1 MFAALAPA
9 ASAAFAPAPPHR
21 GRQTVRAV
29 AFVAHP
35 RQRRV
40 PARAS
45 FAASTAPSRPGL
57 APLRVSSGRATFARR
72 LRASRSV
79 ARAAAG
85 DAADDAFPAPPTFVG
100 APMDPGSAHGQML
113 AHVLDNES
121 HLFTAAVEATLD
133 RMSEE
138 LDADEQRQGS
148 VDVTADE
155 DETAVTSRSASAA
168 ANAPSGADG
177 GGLVLFRRIQAM
189 RASERRNGVQDV
201 MYANILQ
208 KFRGLNVDMLPPLD
222 EEMFD
227 VRGVDLTRLTDGV
240 HSANALSMVKEHLM
254 GMLGPAASS
263 ASANALVRTSKLQ
276 AAQMY
281 AASIMFGYFLR
292 KADKRFSLDRA
303 MGTLPLNPEESARSL
318 EALFESASA
327 MDSVDEAHLGMGS
340 GDDAEGGRPSASERS
355 SDDIKIKTTAS
366 EGGKLTLK
374 QYIQSFDAAT
384 LAETA
389 RVVSLEGVVLAE
401 RQTGALFGSVETLAR
416 EMQSAL
422 EEGGEPIT
430 SPEELMR
437 RVEDVVGGGKVA
449 TVTLPVATQRRV
461 VLEAVAFGSFLRDA
475 EAYVDARDGRL
486 LTPAPRRRGPPGML
500 GGGQGPDGGARV

>member
-1 MFAALAPA
+1 
-9 ASAAFAPAPPHR
+9 
-21 GRQTVRAV
+21 
-29 AFVAHP
+29 
-35 RQRRV
+35 
-40 PARAS
+40 
-45 FAASTAPSRPGL
+45 
-57 APLRVSSGRATFARR
+57 
-72 LRASRSV
+72 
-79 ARAAAG
+79 
-85 DAADDAFPAPPTFVG
+85 
-100 APMDPGSAHGQML
+100 
-113 AHVLDNES
+113 
-121 HLFTAAVEATLD
+121 
-133 RMSEE
+133 
-138 LDADEQRQGS
+138 
-148 VDVTADE
+148 
-155 DETAVTSRSASAA
+155 
-168 ANAPSGADG
+168 
-177 GGLVLFRRIQAM
+177 
-189 RASERRNGVQDV
+189 
-201 MYANILQ
+201 
-208 KFRGLNVDMLPPLD
+208 
-222 EEMFD
+222 
-227 VRGVDLTRLTDGV
+227 
-240 HSANALSMVKEHLM
+240 MVKEHLM
-254 GMLGPAASS
+254 GMLGPE
-263 ASANALVRTSKLQ
+263 ASAAYGNALVRTSKLQ

-327 MDSVDEAHLGMGS
+327 MDSVDAADLGIE
-340 GDDAEGGRPSASERS
+340 GDARGRPSASERS
-355 SDDIKIKTTAS
+355 DAS
-366 EGGKLTLK
+366 EGKLTLK

-475 EAYVDARDGRL
+475 EAFVDARDGRL
-486 LTPAPRRRGPPGML
+486 LTPAPRPRGPPGML
-500 GGGQGPDGGARV
+500 GGGEGPDGGARV

>member
-21 GRQTVRAV
+21 GRPTVRAV

-45 FAASTAPSRPGL
+45 FAASTPPSRPGL
-57 APLRVSSGRATFARR
+57 APLRVSSGRAALARR
-72 LRASRSV
+72 FRASRCV
-79 ARAAAG
+79 ARAAGG
-85 DAADDAFPAPPTFVG
+85 DASDDAFPAPPTFAG

-138 LDADEQRQGS
+138 LDAEEQRQGS

-155 DETAVTSRSASAA
+155 GESRTRSD
-168 ANAPSGADG
+168 APGGAD

-189 RASERRNGVQDV
+189 RAAERRNGVQDV

-208 KFRGLNVDMLPPLD
+208 KFRSLNVDMLPPLD
-222 EEMFD
+222 EEMLHL
-227 VRGVDLTRLTDGV
+227 RGVDLTQLTNGV
-240 HSANALSMVKEHLM
+240 HSVEALSMVKEHLM
-254 GMLGPAASS
+254 GMLGPEASTAYS
-263 ASANALVRTSKLQ
+263 NTLVRTSKLQ

-327 MDSVDEAHLGMGS
+327 MDSIDEA
-340 GDDAEGGRPSASERS
+340 DAAGFDPTGVYENEKKNG
-355 SDDIKIKTTAS
+355 SDDSSTDDKRASSSGKT
-366 EGGKLTLK
+366 TLK

-401 RQTGALFGSVETLAR
+401 RQTGALFGSVEALAR

-422 EEGGEPIT
+422 EGSGNGAPIT

-437 RVEDVVGGGKVA
+437 RVEDVVGNGKVK

-475 EAYVDARDGRL
+475 EAFVDARDGRL
-486 LTPAPRRRGPPGML
+486 LTPAPARQGPPGML
-500 GGGQGPDGGARV
+500 GGGNDRDGGATA

>member
-9 ASAAFAPAPPHR
+9 ASAAFAPAPPPR
-21 GRQTVRAV
+21 GRTVRAV

-35 RQRRV
+35 RHRRV
-40 PARAS
+40 AARAS
-45 FAASTAPSRPGL
+45 FAASTPPSRPGL

-85 DAADDAFPAPPTFVG
+85 DAADDAFPAPPTFAG

-155 DETAVTSRSASAA
+155 EERPA
-168 ANAPSGADG
+168 ANAPSGAD

-208 KFRGLNVDMLPPLD
+208 KFRSLNVDMLPPLD

-227 VRGVDLTRLTDGV
+227 VRGVDLTRLTDGA
-240 HSANALSMVKEHLM
+240 HSAEALSMVKEHLM
-254 GMLGPAASS
+254 GMLGPE
-263 ASANALVRTSKLQ
+263 ASAAYGNALVRTSKLQ

-327 MDSVDEAHLGMGS
+327 MDSVDAADLGIE
-340 GDDAEGGRPSASERS
+340 GDARGRPSASERS
-355 SDDIKIKTTAS
+355 DDIHMKTNAS
-366 EGGKLTLK
+366 DGKLTLK

-475 EAYVDARDGRL
+475 EAFVDARDGRL

-500 GGGQGPDGGARV
+500 GGGEGPDGGARV

>member
-1 MFAALAPA
+1 
-9 ASAAFAPAPPHR
+9 
-21 GRQTVRAV
+21 
-29 AFVAHP
+29 
-35 RQRRV
+35 
-40 PARAS
+40 
-45 FAASTAPSRPGL
+45 
-57 APLRVSSGRATFARR
+57 
-72 LRASRSV
+72 
-79 ARAAAG
+79 
-85 DAADDAFPAPPTFVG
+85 
-100 APMDPGSAHGQML
+100 
-113 AHVLDNES
+113 
-121 HLFTAAVEATLD
+121 
-133 RMSEE
+133 
-138 LDADEQRQGS
+138 
-148 VDVTADE
+148 
-155 DETAVTSRSASAA
+155 
-168 ANAPSGADG
+168 
-177 GGLVLFRRIQAM
+177 
-189 RASERRNGVQDV
+189 
-201 MYANILQ
+201 
-208 KFRGLNVDMLPPLD
+208 
-222 EEMFD
+222 MFD

-240 HSANALSMVKEHLM
+240 HSAEALSMVKEHLM
-254 GMLGPAASS
+254 GMLGPEANAAYG
-263 ASANALVRTSKLQ
+263 NALVRTSKLQ

-327 MDSVDEAHLGMGS
+327 MDSVDEADLGLG
-340 GDDAEGGRPSASERS
+340 GDARGRPSASERS
-355 SDDIKIKTTAS
+355 DDMKIKTNAS
-366 EGGKLTLK
+366 EGKLTLK

-475 EAYVDARDGRL
+475 EAFVDARDGRL

-500 GGGQGPDGGARV
+500 GGGEGPDGGARV

>member
-1 MFAALAPA
+1 
-9 ASAAFAPAPPHR
+9 
-21 GRQTVRAV
+21 
-29 AFVAHP
+29 
-35 RQRRV
+35 
-40 PARAS
+40 
-45 FAASTAPSRPGL
+45 
-57 APLRVSSGRATFARR
+57 
-72 LRASRSV
+72 
-79 ARAAAG
+79 
-85 DAADDAFPAPPTFVG
+85 
-100 APMDPGSAHGQML
+100 MDPGSAHGQML

-155 DETAVTSRSASAA
+155 DETKTKT
-168 ANAPSGADG
+168 NAPSGAD

-227 VRGVDLTRLTDGV
+227 IRGVDLTRLTDGA
-240 HSANALSMVKEHLM
+240 HSAEALSMVKEHLM
-254 GMLGPAASS
+254 GMLGPE
-263 ASANALVRTSKLQ
+263 ASAAYGNALVRTSKLQ

-327 MDSVDEAHLGMGS
+327 MDSVDAADLGIE
-340 GDDAEGGRPSASERS
+340 GDARGRPSASERS
-355 SDDIKIKTTAS
+355 DAS
-366 EGGKLTLK
+366 EGKLTLK

-475 EAYVDARDGRL
+475 EAFVDARDGRL
-486 LTPAPRRRGPPGML
+486 LTPAPRPRGPPGML
-500 GGGQGPDGGARV
+500 GGGEGPDGGARV

>member
-1 MFAALAPA
+1 
-9 ASAAFAPAPPHR
+9 
-21 GRQTVRAV
+21 
-29 AFVAHP
+29 
-35 RQRRV
+35 
-40 PARAS
+40 
-45 FAASTAPSRPGL
+45 
-57 APLRVSSGRATFARR
+57 
-72 LRASRSV
+72 
-79 ARAAAG
+79 
-85 DAADDAFPAPPTFVG
+85 
-100 APMDPGSAHGQML
+100 
-113 AHVLDNES
+113 
-121 HLFTAAVEATLD
+121 
-133 RMSEE
+133 
-138 LDADEQRQGS
+138 
-148 VDVTADE
+148 
-155 DETAVTSRSASAA
+155 
-168 ANAPSGADG
+168 
-177 GGLVLFRRIQAM
+177 
-189 RASERRNGVQDV
+189 
-201 MYANILQ
+201 
-208 KFRGLNVDMLPPLD
+208 
-222 EEMFD
+222 MFD

-240 HSANALSMVKEHLM
+240 HSAEALSMVKEHLM
-254 GMLGPAASS
+254 GMLGPE
-263 ASANALVRTSKLQ
+263 ASAAYGNALVRTSKLQ

-327 MDSVDEAHLGMGS
+327 MDSVDAADLGIE
-340 GDDAEGGRPSASERS
+340 GDARGRPSASERS
-355 SDDIKIKTTAS
+355 DAS
-366 EGGKLTLK
+366 EGKLTLK

-475 EAYVDARDGRL
+475 EAFVDARDGRL
-486 LTPAPRRRGPPGML
+486 LTPAPRPRGPPGML
-500 GGGQGPDGGARV
+500 GGGEGPDGGARV

>member
-1 MFAALAPA
+1 
-9 ASAAFAPAPPHR
+9 
-21 GRQTVRAV
+21 
-29 AFVAHP
+29 
-35 RQRRV
+35 
-40 PARAS
+40 
-45 FAASTAPSRPGL
+45 
-57 APLRVSSGRATFARR
+57 
-72 LRASRSV
+72 
-79 ARAAAG
+79 
-85 DAADDAFPAPPTFVG
+85 
-100 APMDPGSAHGQML
+100 MDPGSAHGQML

-155 DETAVTSRSASAA
+155 EERPA
-168 ANAPSGADG
+168 ANAPSGAD

-208 KFRGLNVDMLPPLD
+208 KFRSLNVDMLPPLD

-227 VRGVDLTRLTDGV
+227 VRGVDLTRLTDGA
-240 HSANALSMVKEHLM
+240 HSAEALSMVKEHLM
-254 GMLGPAASS
+254 GMLGPE
-263 ASANALVRTSKLQ
+263 ASAAYGNALVRTSKLQ

-327 MDSVDEAHLGMGS
+327 MDSVDAADLGIE
-340 GDDAEGGRPSASERS
+340 GDARGRPSASERS
-355 SDDIKIKTTAS
+355 DDIHMKTNAS
-366 EGGKLTLK
+366 DGKLTLK

-461 VLEAVAFGSFLRDA
+461 VLVAVAFGSFRRDA
-475 EAYVDARDGRL
+475 EAFVDARGGRL
-486 LTPAPRRRGPPGML
+486 LTPAPGGGPPGGR
-500 GGGQGPDGGARV
+500 GGGPATRRGRARVGGGTPHAAGRARRARRRANANQPRRASVIT

>member
-9 ASAAFAPAPPHR
+9 ASAAFAPAPPPR
-21 GRQTVRAV
+21 GRPTVRAV

-45 FAASTAPSRPGL
+45 FAASTPPSRPGL
-57 APLRVSSGRATFARR
+57 APLRVSSGRAALARR
-72 LRASRSV
+72 FRASRCV
-79 ARAAAG
+79 ARAAGG
-85 DAADDAFPAPPTFVG
+85 DASDDAFPAPPTFAG

-138 LDADEQRQGS
+138 LDAEEQRQGS

-155 DETAVTSRSASAA
+155 GESRTRSD
-168 ANAPSGADG
+168 APGGAD

-189 RASERRNGVQDV
+189 RAAERRNGVQDV

-208 KFRGLNVDMLPPLD
+208 KFRSLNVDMLPPLD
-222 EEMFD
+222 EEMLHL
-227 VRGVDLTRLTDGV
+227 RGVDLTQLTNGV
-240 HSANALSMVKEHLM
+240 HSVEALSMVKEHLM
-254 GMLGPAASS
+254 GMLGPEASTAYS
-263 ASANALVRTSKLQ
+263 NTLVRTSKLQ

-327 MDSVDEAHLGMGS
+327 MDSIDEADAAGFDPTGVRGDFPSFEKKNGS
-340 GDDAEGGRPSASERS
+340 DDASTDDKRASG
-355 SDDIKIKTTAS
+355 KT
-366 EGGKLTLK
+366 TLK

-401 RQTGALFGSVETLAR
+401 RQTGALFGSVEALAR

-422 EEGGEPIT
+422 EGSGNGAPIT

-437 RVEDVVGGGKVA
+437 RVEDVVGNGKVK

-475 EAYVDARDGRL
+475 EAFVDARDGRL
-486 LTPAPRRRGPPGML
+486 LTPAPARQGPPGML
-500 GGGQGPDGGARV
+500 GGGNDRDGGATA

>member
-9 ASAAFAPAPPHR
+9 ASAALAPAPPPR
-21 GRQTVRAV
+21 GRTVRAV

-35 RQRRV
+35 RHRRV
-40 PARAS
+40 AARAS
-45 FAASTAPSRPGL
+45 FAASTPPSRPGL

-85 DAADDAFPAPPTFVG
+85 DAADDAFPAPPTFAG

-155 DETAVTSRSASAA
+155 EERPA
-168 ANAPSGADG
+168 ANAPSGAD

-208 KFRGLNVDMLPPLD
+208 KFRSLNVDMLPPLD
-222 EEMFD
+222 EEMLHL
-227 VRGVDLTRLTDGV
+227 RGVDLTQLTNGV
-240 HSANALSMVKEHLM
+240 HSVEALSMVKEHLM
-254 GMLGPAASS
+254 GMLGPE
-263 ASANALVRTSKLQ
+263 ASAAYSNALVRTSKLQ

-327 MDSVDEAHLGMGS
+327 MDSVDAADLGIE
-340 GDDAEGGRPSASERS
+340 GDARGRPSASERS
-355 SDDIKIKTTAS
+355 DDIHMKTNAS
-366 EGGKLTLK
+366 EGKLTLK

-475 EAYVDARDGRL
+475 EAFVDARDGRL

-500 GGGQGPDGGARV
+500 GGGEGPDGGARV

>member
-1 MFAALAPA
+1 MFAAFAPA
-9 ASAAFAPAPPHR
+9 ASAAFAPAPPPR
-21 GRQTVRAV
+21 GRTVRAV

-35 RQRRV
+35 RHRRV
-40 PARAS
+40 AARAS
-45 FAASTAPSRPGL
+45 FAASTPPSRPGL

-227 VRGVDLTRLTDGV
+227 VRGVDLTRLTDGA

-327 MDSVDEAHLGMGS
+327 MDSVDEA
-340 GDDAEGGRPSASERS
+340 DPRDRGRPSASEEMQ
-355 SDDIKIKTTAS
+355 SDDIKIKTNAS

-475 EAYVDARDGRL
+475 EAFVDARDGRL

-500 GGGQGPDGGARV
+500 GGGEGPDGGARV

>member
-45 FAASTAPSRPGL
+45 FAASTPPSRPGL
-57 APLRVSSGRATFARR
+57 APLRVFSGRAALARR
-72 LRASRSV
+72 FRASRCV
-79 ARAAAG
+79 ARAAGG
-85 DAADDAFPAPPTFVG
+85 DASDDAFPAPPTFAG

-138 LDADEQRQGS
+138 LDAEEQRQGS

-155 DETAVTSRSASAA
+155 GESGRTRSD
-168 ANAPSGADG
+168 APGGAD

-189 RASERRNGVQDV
+189 RAAERRNGVQDV

-208 KFRGLNVDMLPPLD
+208 KFRTLNVDMLPPLD
-222 EEMFD
+222 EEMLHL
-227 VRGVDLTRLTDGV
+227 RGVDLTQLTNGV
-240 HSANALSMVKEHLM
+240 HSVEALSMVKEHLM
-254 GMLGPAASS
+254 GMLGPE
-263 ASANALVRTSKLQ
+263 ASAAYSNTLVRTSKLQ

-327 MDSVDEAHLGMGS
+327 MDSVDEADAAGFNLNGAR
-340 GDDAEGGRPSASERS
+340 GDFPSFDGNNGV
-355 SDDIKIKTTAS
+355 SDDYASTDETRASGKT
-366 EGGKLTLK
+366 TLK

-401 RQTGALFGSVETLAR
+401 RQTGALFGSVEALAR

-422 EEGGEPIT
+422 EGSGNGQPIT

-437 RVEDVVGGGKVA
+437 RVEDVVGNGKVK

-475 EAYVDARDGRL
+475 EAFVDARDGRL
-486 LTPAPRRRGPPGML
+486 LTPAPARQGPPGML
-500 GGGQGPDGGARV
+500 GGGGDRDEGASA

>member
-9 ASAAFAPAPPHR
+9 ASAAFAPAPPPR
-21 GRQTVRAV
+21 GRTVRAV

-35 RQRRV
+35 RHRRV
-40 PARAS
+40 AARAS
-45 FAASTAPSRPGL
+45 FAASTPPSRPGL

-227 VRGVDLTRLTDGV
+227 VRGVDLTRLTDGA

-355 SDDIKIKTTAS
+355 DDRRQFAS
-366 EGGKLTLK
+366 EGKLTLK

-475 EAYVDARDGRL
+475 EAFVDARDGRL

-500 GGGQGPDGGARV
+500 GGGEGPDGGARV

>member
-9 ASAAFAPAPPHR
+9 ASAAFAPAPPPR
-21 GRQTVRAV
+21 GRTVRAV

-35 RQRRV
+35 RHRRV
-40 PARAS
+40 AARAS
-45 FAASTAPSRPGL
+45 FAASTPPSRPGL

-155 DETAVTSRSASAA
+155 DDTAVTSRSASAA
-168 ANAPSGADG
+168 ANAPSGAD

-240 HSANALSMVKEHLM
+240 HSAEALSMVKEHLM
-254 GMLGPAASS
+254 GMLGPEANAAYG
-263 ASANALVRTSKLQ
+263 NALVRTSKLQ

-327 MDSVDEAHLGMGS
+327 MDSVDEADLGLG
-340 GDDAEGGRPSASERS
+340 GDARGRPSASERS
-355 SDDIKIKTTAS
+355 DDIKIKTNAS
-366 EGGKLTLK
+366 EGKLTLK

-475 EAYVDARDGRL
+475 EAFVDARDGRL

-500 GGGQGPDGGARV
+500 GGGEGPDGGARV

>member
-9 ASAAFAPAPPHR
+9 ASAAFAPAPPDR
-21 GRQTVRAV
+21 GRPTVRAV

-40 PARAS
+40 A
-45 FAASTAPSRPGL
+45 
-57 APLRVSSGRATFARR
+57 FARR
-72 LRASRSV
+72 SRASRSV

-85 DAADDAFPAPPTFVG
+85 DASDDAFPAPPTFAG

-138 LDADEQRQGS
+138 LDAEEQRQGS

-155 DETAVTSRSASAA
+155 GESGRTRSD
-168 ANAPSGADG
+168 APGGAD

-189 RASERRNGVQDV
+189 RAAERRNGVQDV

-208 KFRGLNVDMLPPLD
+208 KFRTLNVDMLPPLD
-222 EEMFD
+222 EEMLHL
-227 VRGVDLTRLTDGV
+227 RGVDLTQLTNGV
-240 HSANALSMVKEHLM
+240 HSVEALSMVKEHLM
-254 GMLGPAASS
+254 GMLGPE
-263 ASANALVRTSKLQ
+263 ASAAYSNALVRTSKLQ

-303 MGTLPLNPEESARSL
+303 MGTLPLNPEQSARSL

-327 MDSVDEAHLGMGS
+327 MDSVDEA
-340 GDDAEGGRPSASERS
+340 DADAAPFVGGASEDFATS
-355 SDDIKIKTTAS
+355 TAS
-366 EGGKLTLK
+366 ADGKLTLK

-389 RVVSLEGVVLAE
+389 RVVSLEGA
-401 RQTGALFGSVETLAR
+401 
-416 EMQSAL
+416 
-422 EEGGEPIT
+422 
-430 SPEELMR
+430 
-437 RVEDVVGGGKVA
+437 
-449 TVTLPVATQRRV
+449 
-461 VLEAVAFGSFLRDA
+461 
-475 EAYVDARDGRL
+475 
-486 LTPAPRRRGPPGML
+486 
-500 GGGQGPDGGARV
+500 

>member
-9 ASAAFAPAPPHR
+9 ASAAFAPAPPPR
-21 GRQTVRAV
+21 GRTVRAV

-35 RQRRV
+35 RHRRV
-40 PARAS
+40 AARAS
-45 FAASTAPSRPGL
+45 FAASTPPSRPGL

-85 DAADDAFPAPPTFVG
+85 DAADDAFPAPPTFAG

-155 DETAVTSRSASAA
+155 DETKTKT
-168 ANAPSGADG
+168 NAPSGAD

-240 HSANALSMVKEHLM
+240 HSAEALSMVKEHLM
-254 GMLGPAASS
+254 GMLGPE
-263 ASANALVRTSKLQ
+263 ASAAYGNALVRTSKLQ

-327 MDSVDEAHLGMGS
+327 MDSVDEADLGLG
-340 GDDAEGGRPSASERS
+340 GDARGRPSASERS
-355 SDDIKIKTTAS
+355 DDMKIKTNAS
-366 EGGKLTLK
+366 EGKLTLK

-475 EAYVDARDGRL
+475 EAFVDARDGRL

>member
-9 ASAAFAPAPPHR
+9 ASAALAPAPPPR
-21 GRQTVRAV
+21 GRTVRAV

-35 RQRRV
+35 RHRRV
-40 PARAS
+40 AARAS
-45 FAASTAPSRPGL
+45 FAASTPPSRPGL

-85 DAADDAFPAPPTFVG
+85 DAADDAFPAPPTFAG

-155 DETAVTSRSASAA
+155 EERPA
-168 ANAPSGADG
+168 ANAPSGAD

-208 KFRGLNVDMLPPLD
+208 KFRSLNVDMLPPLD
-222 EEMFD
+222 EEIFD
-227 VRGVDLTRLTDGV
+227 VRGVDLTRLTDGA
-240 HSANALSMVKEHLM
+240 HSAEALSMVKEHLM
-254 GMLGPAASS
+254 GMLGPE
-263 ASANALVRTSKLQ
+263 ASAAYGNALVRTSKLQ

-327 MDSVDEAHLGMGS
+327 MDSVDAADLGIE
-340 GDDAEGGRPSASERS
+340 GDARGRPSASERS
-355 SDDIKIKTTAS
+355 DDIHMKTNAS
-366 EGGKLTLK
+366 EGKLTLK

-475 EAYVDARDGRL
+475 EAFVDARDGRL

-500 GGGQGPDGGARV
+500 GGGEGPDGGARV

>member
-1 MFAALAPA
+1 
-9 ASAAFAPAPPHR
+9 
-21 GRQTVRAV
+21 
-29 AFVAHP
+29 
-35 RQRRV
+35 
-40 PARAS
+40 
-45 FAASTAPSRPGL
+45 
-57 APLRVSSGRATFARR
+57 
-72 LRASRSV
+72 
-79 ARAAAG
+79 
-85 DAADDAFPAPPTFVG
+85 
-100 APMDPGSAHGQML
+100 MDPGSAHGQML

-138 LDADEQRQGS
+138 LDAEEQRQGS

-155 DETAVTSRSASAA
+155 GESGRTRSD
-168 ANAPSGADG
+168 APGGAD

-189 RASERRNGVQDV
+189 RAAERRNGVQDV

-208 KFRGLNVDMLPPLD
+208 KFRTLNVDMLPPLD
-222 EEMFD
+222 EEMLHL
-227 VRGVDLTRLTDGV
+227 RGVDLTQLTNGV
-240 HSANALSMVKEHLM
+240 HSVEALSMVKEHLM
-254 GMLGPAASS
+254 GMLGPE
-263 ASANALVRTSKLQ
+263 ASAAYSNTLVRTSKLQ

-327 MDSVDEAHLGMGS
+327 MDSVDEADAAGFNLNGAR
-340 GDDAEGGRPSASERS
+340 GDFPSFDGNDGV
-355 SDDIKIKTTAS
+355 SDDYASTDETRASGKT
-366 EGGKLTLK
+366 TLK

-401 RQTGALFGSVETLAR
+401 RQTGALFGSVEALAR

-422 EEGGEPIT
+422 EGSGNGQPIT

-437 RVEDVVGGGKVA
+437 RVEDVVGNGKVK

-475 EAYVDARDGRL
+475 EAFVDARDGRL
-486 LTPAPRRRGPPGML
+486 LTPAPARQGPPGML
-500 GGGQGPDGGARV
+500 GGGGGPRRRRERVAIRFATVLLFGCWV

>member
-9 ASAAFAPAPPHR
+9 ASAAFAPAPPPR
-21 GRQTVRAV
+21 GRTVRAV

-35 RQRRV
+35 RHRRV
-40 PARAS
+40 AARAS
-45 FAASTAPSRPGL
+45 FAASTPPSRPGL

-355 SDDIKIKTTAS
+355 DDRRQFAS
-366 EGGKLTLK
+366 EGKLTLK

-475 EAYVDARDGRL
+475 EAFVDARDGRL

-500 GGGQGPDGGARV
+500 GGGEGPDGGARV

>member
-1 MFAALAPA
+1 MSAALAPA
-9 ASAAFAPAPPHR
+9 ASAAFAPAPPPR
-21 GRQTVRAV
+21 GRTVRAV

-35 RQRRV
+35 RHRRV
-40 PARAS
+40 AARAS
-45 FAASTAPSRPGL
+45 FAASTPPSRPGL

-355 SDDIKIKTTAS
+355 DDRRQFAS
-366 EGGKLTLK
+366 EGKLTLK

-475 EAYVDARDGRL
+475 EAFVDARDGRL

-500 GGGQGPDGGARV
+500 GGGEGPDGGARV

>member
-1 MFAALAPA
+1 MSAALAPA
-9 ASAAFAPAPPHR
+9 ASAAFAPAPPPR
-21 GRQTVRAV
+21 GRTVRAV

-35 RQRRV
+35 RHRRV
-40 PARAS
+40 AARAS
-45 FAASTAPSRPGL
+45 FAASTPPSRPGL

-327 MDSVDEAHLGMGS
+327 MDSVDEAHLGIVS
-340 GDDAEGGRPSASERS
+340 GDARGRPSASERS
-355 SDDIKIKTTAS
+355 DDMPQAS
-366 EGGKLTLK
+366 EGKLTLK

-475 EAYVDARDGRL
+475 EAFVDARDGRL

-500 GGGQGPDGGARV
+500 GGGEGPDGGARV

>member
-1 MFAALAPA
+1 
-9 ASAAFAPAPPHR
+9 
-21 GRQTVRAV
+21 
-29 AFVAHP
+29 
-35 RQRRV
+35 
-40 PARAS
+40 
-45 FAASTAPSRPGL
+45 
-57 APLRVSSGRATFARR
+57 
-72 LRASRSV
+72 
-79 ARAAAG
+79 
-85 DAADDAFPAPPTFVG
+85 
-100 APMDPGSAHGQML
+100 MDPGSSHGQML

-155 DETAVTSRSASAA
+155 DETKPSSRTA
-168 ANAPSGADG
+168 APSGGD

-189 RASERRNGVQDV
+189 RAAERRNGVQDV

-208 KFRGLNVDMLPPLD
+208 KFRSLNVDMLPPLD
-222 EEMFD
+222 EEMLHL
-227 VRGVDLTRLTDGV
+227 RGVDLTQLTDGV
-240 HSANALSMVKEHLM
+240 HSVEALSMVKEHLM
-254 GMLGPAASS
+254 GMLGPE
-263 ASANALVRTSKLQ
+263 ASAAYSNALVRTSKLQ

-303 MGTLPLNPEESARSL
+303 MGTLPLNPEESARAL

-327 MDSVDEAHLGMGS
+327 MDSVDEA
-340 GDDAEGGRPSASERS
+340 DAADAPFVE
-355 SDDIKIKTTAS
+355 AS
-366 EGGKLTLK
+366 EGFATSKPSDSKLTLK
-374 QYIQSFDAAT
+374 QYIQSFDAST

-389 RVVSLEGVVLAE
+389 RVVSLEGVALAE

-416 EMQSAL
+416 EMQRAL
-422 EEGGEPIT
+422 EEGSEPIT

-475 EAYVDARDGRL
+475 EAFVDARDGRL
-486 LTPAPRRRGPPGML
+486 LTPAPPRQGPPGML
-500 GGGQGPDGGARV
+500 GGEGDQDGGARV

>member
-1 MFAALAPA
+1 MLAALAPA
-9 ASAAFAPAPPHR
+9 ASAAFAPAPPPR
-21 GRQTVRAV
+21 GRTVRAV

-35 RQRRV
+35 RHRRV
-40 PARAS
+40 AARAS
-45 FAASTAPSRPGL
+45 FAASTPPSRPGL

-72 LRASRSV
+72 LCASRSV

-155 DETAVTSRSASAA
+155 DDTAVTSRSASAA
-168 ANAPSGADG
+168 ANAPSGAD

-240 HSANALSMVKEHLM
+240 HSAEALSMVKEHLM
-254 GMLGPAASS
+254 GMLGPEANAAYG
-263 ASANALVRTSKLQ
+263 NALVRTSKLQ

-318 EALFESASA
+318 EALFESAAA
-327 MDSVDEAHLGMGS
+327 MDSVDEADLGIGIS
-340 GDDAEGGRPSASERS
+340 ESDARGRPSASERS

-374 QYIQSFDAAT
+374 QYVQSFDAAT

-475 EAYVDARDGRL
+475 EAFVDARDGRL

>member
-9 ASAAFAPAPPHR
+9 ASAAFAPAPPPR
-21 GRQTVRAV
+21 GRTVRAV

-35 RQRRV
+35 RHRRV
-40 PARAS
+40 AARAS
-45 FAASTAPSRPGL
+45 FAASTPPSRPGL

-155 DETAVTSRSASAA
+155 DDTAVTSRSASAA
-168 ANAPSGADG
+168 ANAPSGAD

-240 HSANALSMVKEHLM
+240 HSAEALSMVKEHLM
-254 GMLGPAASS
+254 GMLGPEANAAYG
-263 ASANALVRTSKLQ
+263 NALVRTSKLQ

-303 MGTLPLNPEESARSL
+303 MGTLPLNPEQSARSL
-318 EALFESASA
+318 EALFESASN
-327 MDSVDEAHLGMGS
+327 MDSVDEA
-340 GDDAEGGRPSASERS
+340 DADAAPFVGGASEDFATS
-355 SDDIKIKTTAS
+355 TAS
-366 EGGKLTLK
+366 ADGKLTLK

-401 RQTGALFGSVETLAR
+401 RQTGALFGSVEALAR

-437 RVEDVVGGGKVA
+437 RVEDIVGGGKVA

-475 EAYVDARDGRL
+475 ETFVDARDGRL
-486 LTPAPRRRGPPGML
+486 LTPAPPRQGPPGML
-500 GGGQGPDGGARV
+500 GGGGDQDGGARV

>member
-9 ASAAFAPAPPHR
+9 ASAAFAPAPPPR
-21 GRQTVRAV
+21 GRTVRAV

-35 RQRRV
+35 RHRRV
-40 PARAS
+40 AARAS
-45 FAASTAPSRPGL
+45 FAASTPPSRPGL

-85 DAADDAFPAPPTFVG
+85 DAADDAFPAPPTFAG

-155 DETAVTSRSASAA
+155 EERPA
-168 ANAPSGADG
+168 ANAPSGAD

-208 KFRGLNVDMLPPLD
+208 KFRSLNVDMLPPLD

-227 VRGVDLTRLTDGV
+227 VRGVDLTRLTDGA
-240 HSANALSMVKEHLM
+240 HSAEALSMVKEHLM
-254 GMLGPAASS
+254 GMLGPE
-263 ASANALVRTSKLQ
+263 ASAAYGNALVRTSKLQ

-327 MDSVDEAHLGMGS
+327 MDSVDAADLGIE
-340 GDDAEGGRPSASERS
+340 GDARGRPSASERS
-355 SDDIKIKTTAS
+355 DDIHMKTNAS
-366 EGGKLTLK
+366 EGKLTLK

-475 EAYVDARDGRL
+475 EAFVDARDGRL

-500 GGGQGPDGGARV
+500 GGGEGPDGGARV

>member
-9 ASAAFAPAPPHR
+9 ASAAFAPAPPPR
-21 GRQTVRAV
+21 GRTVRAV

-35 RQRRV
+35 RHRRV
-40 PARAS
+40 AARAS
-45 FAASTAPSRPGL
+45 FAASTPPSRPGL

-85 DAADDAFPAPPTFVG
+85 DAADDAFPAPTFAG

-155 DETAVTSRSASAA
+155 DETKTKT
-168 ANAPSGADG
+168 NAPSGAD

-208 KFRGLNVDMLPPLD
+208 KFRSLNVDMLPPLD

-227 VRGVDLTRLTDGV
+227 VRGVDLTRLTDGA
-240 HSANALSMVKEHLM
+240 HSAEALSMVKEHLM
-254 GMLGPAASS
+254 GMLGPE
-263 ASANALVRTSKLQ
+263 ASAAYGNALVRTSKLQ

-327 MDSVDEAHLGMGS
+327 MDSVDAADLGIE
-340 GDDAEGGRPSASERS
+340 GDARGRPSASERS
-355 SDDIKIKTTAS
+355 DDIT
-366 EGGKLTLK
+366 
-374 QYIQSFDAAT
+374 
-384 LAETA
+384 
-389 RVVSLEGVVLAE
+389 
-401 RQTGALFGSVETLAR
+401 
-416 EMQSAL
+416 
-422 EEGGEPIT
+422 
-430 SPEELMR
+430 
-437 RVEDVVGGGKVA
+437 
-449 TVTLPVATQRRV
+449 
-461 VLEAVAFGSFLRDA
+461 
-475 EAYVDARDGRL
+475 
-486 LTPAPRRRGPPGML
+486 
-500 GGGQGPDGGARV
+500 

>member
-9 ASAAFAPAPPHR
+9 ASAAFAPAPPPR
-21 GRQTVRAV
+21 GRTVRAV

-35 RQRRV
+35 RHRRV
-40 PARAS
+40 AARAS
-45 FAASTAPSRPGL
+45 FAASTPPSRPGL

-327 MDSVDEAHLGMGS
+327 MDSVDEAHLGIVS
-340 GDDAEGGRPSASERS
+340 GDARGRPSASERS
-355 SDDIKIKTTAS
+355 DDMPQAS
-366 EGGKLTLK
+366 EGKLTLK

-475 EAYVDARDGRL
+475 EAFVDARDGRL

-500 GGGQGPDGGARV
+500 GGGEGPDGGARV

>member
-1 MFAALAPA
+1 MLAALVPA
-9 ASAAFAPAPPHR
+9 ASAAFAPALPGR
-21 GRQTVRAV
+21 GRPTVRAV

-40 PARAS
+40 AACSS
-45 FAASTAPSRPGL
+45 FAASNAPSRPRL
-57 APLRVSSGRATFARR
+57 APPRATWGRGAFARCF
-72 LRASRSV
+72 RASRSV

-85 DAADDAFPAPPTFVG
+85 DASDDTFPDPPTFAG
-100 APMDPGSAHGQML
+100 APMDPGSSHGQML

-155 DETAVTSRSASAA
+155 DETKPSSRTA
-168 ANAPSGADG
+168 APSGGD

-189 RASERRNGVQDV
+189 RAAERRNGVQDV

-208 KFRGLNVDMLPPLD
+208 KFRSLNVDMLPPLD
-222 EEMFD
+222 EEMLHL
-227 VRGVDLTRLTDGV
+227 RGVDLTQLTDGV
-240 HSANALSMVKEHLM
+240 HSVEALSMVKEHLM
-254 GMLGPAASS
+254 GMLGPE
-263 ASANALVRTSKLQ
+263 ASAAYSNALVRTSKLQ

-303 MGTLPLNPEESARSL
+303 MGTLPLNPEQSARSL
-318 EALFESASA
+318 EALFESASN
-327 MDSVDEAHLGMGS
+327 MDSVDEA
-340 GDDAEGGRPSASERS
+340 DADAAPFVGGASEDFATS
-355 SDDIKIKTTAS
+355 TAS
-366 EGGKLTLK
+366 ADGKLTLK

-389 RVVSLEGVVLAE
+389 HVVSLEGVVLAE
-401 RQTGALFGSVETLAR
+401 RQTGALFGSVEALAR

-437 RVEDVVGGGKVA
+437 RVEDIVGGGKVA

-475 EAYVDARDGRL
+475 ETFVDARDGRL
-486 LTPAPRRRGPPGML
+486 LTPAPPRQGPPGML
-500 GGGQGPDGGARV
+500 GGGGDQDGGARV